1 VTPTPV
7 PGSGPVTG
15 GMSLWYDMGQSGSSL
30 TDKSGSGNTG
40 TVYGTKLV
48 STTGGQARY
57 FGGTSAD
64 YVKASSSAS
73 LSPTGGLT
81 IEALFSADAL
91 SGVQTIASKSWSS
104 GTGDGYTLWLNGNK
118 IQLLVYDKNGNKV
131 SMYGPA
137 IQAGKWY
144 HVAAT
149 FDGSTLSLYLNGVK
163 VASQAC
169 SGMKSSSLDFTVGRT
184 SPRAEGFLKGNVAMM
199 RFYTRGL
206 TASEVVTN
214 YNADCARAGLP
225 GLSGVNDAGQENML
239 TMLLSLPSRM
249 LGII

>member
-1 VTPTPV
+1 
-7 PGSGPVTG
+7 
-15 GMSLWYDMGQSGSSL
+15 MGQTGSTL
-30 TDKSGSGNTG
+30 TDKSGKGNTG

-48 STTGGQARY
+48 SAPGGQARH

-64 YVKASSSAS
+64 YVKASSSTS

-91 SGVQTIASKSWSS
+91 TGVQTLASKSWSS
-104 GTGDGYTLWLNGNK
+104 ATGTGYTLWLNGNK

-131 SMYGPA
+131 SLYSPA

-144 HVAAT
+144 DVAAT
-149 FDGSTLSLYLNGVK
+149 FDGTTMNLYLNGVK

-169 SGMKSSSLDFTVGRT
+169 SGMKSSVLDFTIGRT
-184 SPRAEGFLKGNVAMM
+184 APRAEGFLKGNVAMM

-225 GLSGVNDAGQENML
+225 KLSGVSSAGQENIL
-239 TMLLSLPSRM
+239 TMLLSLPSRL
-249 LGII
+249 LGIV